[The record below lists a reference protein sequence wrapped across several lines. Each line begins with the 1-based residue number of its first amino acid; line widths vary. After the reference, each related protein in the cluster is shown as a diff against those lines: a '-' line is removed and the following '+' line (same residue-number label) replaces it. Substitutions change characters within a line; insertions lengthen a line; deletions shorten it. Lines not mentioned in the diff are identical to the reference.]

1 MKIGLDLDGDL
12 CAVSRGEAVAIYTGG
27 VYSWGDIRGSN
38 LNTLDEETSAL
49 VLEATKELV
58 KSLLDKQK
66 KV

>member
-12 CAVSRGEAVAIYTGG
+12 CAVSRGEAVALDTGG
-27 VYSWGDIRGSN
+27 VSAGFKRVLN
-38 LNTLDEETSAL
+38 PNTLDEETSAL